1 MKKLPAS
8 GFRSNRAEPWILLII
23 LTLIWGS
30 SFILIKNGLRA
41 FSAGEAAALR
51 IVFAALVLMP
61 AIFISRRR
69 ISRGDLKYVLLSGI
83 IGNLVTAFLFSLAQ
97 TKIDSAVS
105 GILNSLTPAF
115 TVIVASVVFGY
126 KVRTYQIAGVLI
138 GLAGAVAL
146 SFISSNG
153 KVEEMNSFA
162 WLIVA
167 ATICYALSLNI
178 IKWKLAHVNS
188 ITIASYA
195 FMSIAPVTLIYLLA
209 FSDFLSD
216 IRNHADAAAS
226 VASLALLGTF
236 SSAVGLI
243 LYARLIKLSSPV
255 FASSVAYLM
264 PLVALMWGIADGEKI
279 HALQLAAMLVIIS
292 GVLLANKNS

>member
-1 MKKLPAS
+1 LKKPPAGS
-8 GFRSNRAEPWILLII
+8 RTRSTEPWILLII

-30 SFILIKNGLRA
+30 SFILIKNGLKA

-51 IVFAALVLMP
+51 IVFAAIVLIP
-61 AIFISRRR
+61 ALLKSKGR
-69 ISRGDLKYVLLSGI
+69 ISRGDLKYVVLAGI
-83 IGNLVTAFLFSLAQ
+83 VGNLITALLFSLAQ

-115 TVIVASVVFGY
+115 TVIVASFVFGY
-126 KVRTYQIAGVLI
+126 RVKLNQVGGVLI

-146 SFISSNG
+146 SFISSDGNLG
-153 KVEEMNSFA
+153 EMNSYA
-162 WLIVA
+162 WLIVI
-167 ATICYALSLNI
+167 ATVCYAFSLNI
-178 IKWKLAHVNS
+178 MKWKLAHVNS
-188 ITIASYA
+188 ITIASLA
-195 FMSIAPVTLIYLLA
+195 FMSIAPVCLIYLLA
-209 FSDFLSD
+209 FSDFISD
-216 IRNHADAAAS
+216 IRNHEDAVTS
-226 VASLALLGTF
+226 VASMALLGTF

-279 HALQLAAMLVIIS
+279 HALQIAAMAVIIS